1 MAAFVI
7 LLFFCLVCG
16 VGGCALRRVDWHV
29 IEEDNE
35 RYYTPDVPSG
45 VGGCALRRVD
55 WHAIEEDNE
64 RYYTPD
70 GYHIY
75 YDRKILRR
83 LYSQNTPAA
92 ETNDE

>member
-1 MAAFVI
+1 MAAFII

-16 VGGCALRRVDWHV
+16 IGGCALR
-29 IEEDNE
+29 
-35 RYYTPDVPSG
+35 
-45 VGGCALRRVD
+45 CADR
-55 WHAIEEDNE
+55 HTIEEDNE

-83 LYSQNTPAA
+83 LYPQNSTAA

>member
-1 MAAFVI
+1 MAAFLL

-16 VGGCALRRVDWHV
+16 AGGYVLRRVDRH
-29 IEEDNE
+29 
-35 RYYTPDVPSG
+35 T
-45 VGGCALRRVD
+45 
-55 WHAIEEDNE
+55 IEEDNE

-83 LYSQNTPAA
+83 LYGEEAA
-92 ETNDE
+92 ANETNE

>member
-16 VGGCALRRVDWHV
+16 VGGCALRRVG
-29 IEEDNE
+29 
-35 RYYTPDVPSG
+35 RYTV
-45 VGGCALRRVD
+45 
-55 WHAIEEDNE
+55 EEDNE

-70 GYHIY
+70 GYHVY

-83 LYSQNTPAA
+83 LCPQDDTAS
-92 ETNDE
+92 ETNNE